1 MKSLIFICLF
11 LVISCDSNSQE
22 NIRRISDSS
31 VVELMIFG
39 EVLDLNKL
47 QENVEKNLWLKIYKV
62 PNISDNECF
71 PESHG
76 VCDYKYY
83 LATSQLDD
91 SPLINAYYLGVIG
104 EIIEYEW
111 QETQNIDTAIIK
123 VTANKYSKEALAYNK
138 SLQNRKVTYQITVTS
153 DNLALMELIK

>member
-1 MKSLIFICLF
+1 MKNLIFICLF

-22 NIRRISDSS
+22 NITRISDSS
-31 VVELMIFG
+31 VVKLMMLG

-47 QENVEKNLWLKIYKV
+47 QENIEKNLWLKIYKV
-62 PNISDNECF
+62 PNTSDNECF

-76 VCDYKYY
+76 ICDYKYY

-91 SPLINAYYLGVIG
+91 SPILNAYYLGVIG

-123 VTANKYSKEALAYNK
+123 ISANKYSKEALAYNK
-138 SLQNRKVTYQITVTS
+138 SLQNRKITYQITATP
-153 DNLALMELIK
+153 DNVEFMKVN